1 MLSRILNS
9 SCSDYII
16 TVTDVMNA
24 IAHLKSGKYD
34 GSEGLFSDHFIHG
47 THRFYVILSI
57 LYTSMLSHGFSPNS
71 MILGIMIPIPKD
83 KKKSL
88 CNSGNYRAIALSS
101 IFSKI
106 LDWVILIK
114 EEMTLCSSNLQFGF
128 KKGTSTTQCTFS
140 MLETIDHYNFM
151 KSNAFVLML
160 DASKAFDRVN
170 YCKLFREL
178 LKREMSLLVLRL
190 LLYMYTNQTLRVKWG
205 SVMSES
211 FTVMNGVKLGG
222 VLSPIL
228 FAVYTDGLLLRLQES
243 GIGCHM
249 GGHYAGALAYA
260 DDITLI
266 SPSMTGLR
274 KMSSICEQYASEYDI
289 LFNGSKSKLLFFKG
303 RCCNV
308 STLSIVVCGQLVEM
322 SDTAVHL
329 GHTITSNDR
338 DNITK

>member
-1 MLSRILNS
+1 
-9 SCSDYII
+9 
-16 TVTDVMNA
+16 
-24 IAHLKSGKYD
+24 
-34 GSEGLFSDHFIHG
+34 
-47 THRFYVILSI
+47 
-57 LYTSMLSHGFSPNS
+57 
-71 MILGIMIPIPKD
+71 
-83 KKKSL
+83 
-88 CNSGNYRAIALSS
+88 
-101 IFSKI
+101 
-106 LDWVILIK
+106 
-114 EEMTLCSSNLQFGF
+114 
-128 KKGTSTTQCTFS
+128 
-140 MLETIDHYNFM
+140 M

-178 LKREMSLLVLRL
+178 LKREMSPLVLRL

-211 FTVMNGVKLGG
+211 FTVMNGVKQGG

-249 GGHYAGALAYA
+249 GGHYAGATAYA

-274 KMSSICEQYASEYDI
+274 KMSSIREQYASEYDI

-308 STLSIVVCGQLVEM
+308 STLGLWLCIISRCQIMDKSPCNTFLAMVMIKTIVFISVALNM
-322 SDTAVHL
+322 STVSVL
-329 GHTITSNDR
+329 NYLISL
-338 DNITK
+338 